1 MKSFR
6 WNHEKNE
13 TLKTAREVSFEEVT
27 LAIEEEGLLD
37 ILQHPNP
44 EKYPEQ
50 RILVACL
57 RDYVYLVPFVEEA
70 DFYFL
75 KTIIPSRKATRD
87 YLGGDNSHEQD

>member
-13 TLKTAREVSFEEVT
+13 TLKTIRGVSFEEVT
-27 LAIEEEGLLD
+27 LAIEGESLLD

-44 EKYPEQ
+44 EKYSGQ
-50 RILVACL
+50 RILVVCL
-57 RDYVYLVPFVEEA
+57 LDYVYLVPFVEEA

-87 YLGGDNSHEQD
+87 YLGGDNSHEKD